1 MLRGMLR
8 DLEIGTVLDVGAN
21 TGQFAARLRA
31 IGFTGRIISFEPV
44 ARNFAAM
51 SGRMAGDPLWHGMH
65 MALGDADGE
74 AVINVEPAMTV
85 MTSLLTQIEAPSG
98 METETVA
105 VRRLDGVLPDL
116 MRGRD
121 GQRILLKM
129 DTQGYDLK
137 CFSGAGGC
145 LGQVEAL
152 FSELSVKPIYHGSPH
167 YLESLAVYEAAGF
180 VLVNLS
186 VESRSMGAVQEM
198 NCLMRRARDPRPSR
212 ESAAP
217 HAQTEA
223 LS

>member
-1 MLRGMLR
+1 
-8 DLEIGTVLDVGAN
+8 
-21 TGQFAARLRA
+21 
-31 IGFTGRIISFEPV
+31 
-44 ARNFAAM
+44 
-51 SGRMAGDPLWHGMH
+51 
-65 MALGDADGE
+65 
-74 AVINVEPAMTV
+74 

-152 FSELSVKPIYHGSPH
+152 FSELSVKPIYQLG
-167 YLESLAVYEAAGF
+167 G
-180 VLVNLS
+180 
-186 VESRSMGAVQEM
+186 
-198 NCLMRRARDPRPSR
+198 
-212 ESAAP
+212 
-217 HAQTEA
+217 
-223 LS
+223 